1 MRERVFGIE
10 TEYAVIYHPARGE
23 SERPTNLAIYPR
35 LEAALRRR
43 VPSLPAALSP
53 LRSKGGLFLG
63 NGGSFHYEATAED
76 YEDGLLEMASPEC
89 RDPYTLVEY
98 ERAKDELAEEL
109 AEDATADLQRSGY
122 RGEVRIGKNNVD
134 SAGHTFGSHESYWVD
149 DRSPWLLRGLFAPVW
164 AALWLVSA
172 PVVAWVVASQLLLLV
187 GLVVA
192 ALVVMVSVA
201 LLALVRSVRS
211 RRLLRWIE
219 HRVNEIQ
226 LHPGNLARYAQWLGA
241 PLYPLLTLHS
251 AVYNRFHFRALR
263 RSLTAHLVT
272 RNLFCGAGATVFDGG
287 PLLRLAQRPPFLR
300 AVSRI
305 FPSGSERPIYEVRDL
320 FFRPWTA
327 LARFRRLHLMIG
339 DANLCEWALA
349 LRVGTTALVIEA
361 IESREPICWPELA
374 DPLEALRELSRDV
387 NLGMRLDL
395 RDGTRAS
402 ALELQRRILRAVRQ
416 ALSHDPAPLEI
427 WKARVLRDWEETLDR
442 LESAPESLSDRVD
455 WIAKRELVRAEVP
468 DPRDRAELEREGGRV
483 IADGGA
489 RSLADLRLR
498 ELAYRVWR
506 LDLRYHE
513 LGPRGG
519 ERRLERAGRVRRLSK
534 PERVRRARVEPPS
547 DTRAWR
553 RGRAIQ
559 WACAQAL
566 PGSVAW
572 HRIRVG
578 KLGWQFF
585 RDPLDPGQGS
595 GPDLAT
601 GPDPPRERHDGGS
614 GGRPGC

>member
-23 SERPTNLAIYPR
+23 RDRPTNLAIYLR
-35 LEAALRRR
+35 LETALRER
-43 VPSLPAALSP
+43 VRSLPAALSP
-53 LRSKGGLFLG
+53 LRSKGGLFLE
-63 NGGSFHYEATAED
+63 NGSSFHYEATAED
-76 YEDGLLEMASPEC
+76 FENGLLEMASPEC

-98 ERAKDELAEEL
+98 ERAKDELVEEL
-109 AEDATADLQRSGY
+109 ALEATADLQRSGY

-134 SAGHTFGSHESYWVD
+134 SASNTFGSHESYWVD
-149 DRSPWLLRGLFAPVW
+149 DPAPWPQRLLLGPVW
-164 AALWLVSA
+164 VALWLVSA
-172 PVVAWVVASQLLLLV
+172 PIVAWVVLSQILLV
-187 GLVVA
+187 LGLVIG
-192 ALVVMVSVA
+192 ALMAMACVA
-201 LLALVRSVRS
+201 LLALVRSSRS
-211 RRLLRWIE
+211 RRLLHWIE
-219 HRVNEIQ
+219 ARINEIQ
-226 LHPGNLARYAQWLGA
+226 LHPGSLARSAQWLGA
-241 PLYPLLTLHS
+241 PLYPLLAVHS
-251 AVYNRFHFRALR
+251 MVYNRFHFRALR

-272 RNLFCGAGATVFDGG
+272 RTIFCGAGAIVFDGG
-287 PLLRLAQRPPFLR
+287 PLFRVAQRPPFLR

-305 FPSGSERPIYEVRDL
+305 FPSGANRPIYEIRDL

-349 LRVGTTALVIEA
+349 LRIGTTALVIEA
-361 IESREPICWPELA
+361 IESREEIDWPELSE
-374 DPLEALRELSRDV
+374 PLEALQELARDPQ
-387 NLGMRLDL
+387 LRARLDL

-402 ALELQRRILRAVRQ
+402 ALELQRRILAGVRQ

-427 WKARVLRDWEETLDR
+427 WKARVLRDWEETLDL
-442 LESAPESLSDRVD
+442 LERAPESLSDRVD
-455 WIAKRELVRAEVP
+455 WIAKRERVRALVP
-468 DPRDRAELEREGGRV
+468 DLRQRTELEREGARV
-483 IADGGA
+483 LSDDGALSSG
-489 RSLADLRLR
+489 DLRLR
-498 ELAYRVWR
+498 ELAYRVWQI
-506 LDLRYHE
+506 DLRYHE

-534 PERVRRARVEPPS
+534 PERVRRARVEPPH

-578 KLGWQFF
+578 KFGWQFF
-585 RDPLDPGQGS
+585 RDPLES
-595 GPDLAT
+595 GYDRGAE
-601 GPDPPRERHDGGS
+601 PPTRSRSRREDDRER
-614 GGRPGC
+614 